1 MAGAASA
8 ASGVPGQRL
17 EPAELRALVQEAQQ
31 GDALALDEL
40 LTVLMPY
47 VGRVCAPI
55 ALQDAPDAAQEAM
68 IAIVRHLHQ
77 LKAPE
82 ALFGW
87 ARAIAAREAV
97 RFATRASGRTR
108 HTAAAEPAEEPDL
121 RDDELAAD
129 IRNVLE
135 RLPPDHRAVLTLRHV
150 EGLDEQSV
158 SEILDLPLGTVRSR
172 LFRARQGFRTAWG
185 TGEG

>member
-1 MAGAASA
+1 MTGADSRPPDLIPL
-8 ASGVPGQRL
+8 V
-17 EPAELRALVQEAQQ
+17 RAAQQ

-40 LTVLMPY
+40 LSLLMPY

-68 IAIVRHLHQ
+68 IAIVRNLRQ
-77 LKAPE
+77 LREPE

-97 RFATRASGRTR
+97 RFATRRSPRPEAD
-108 HTAAAEPAEEPDL
+108 PD
-121 RDDELAAD
+121 RPDVHDPELATD
-129 IRNVLE
+129 IRDVLE

-150 EGLDEQSV
+150 EGLDEKSV
-158 SEILDLPLGTVRSR
+158 SEILELPLGTVRSR
-172 LFRARQGFRTAWG
+172 LFRARHGFRAAWDA
-185 TGEG
+185 ESR

>member
-1 MAGAASA
+1 MTGTD
-8 ASGVPGQRL
+8 GRREDLG
-17 EPAELRALVQEAQQ
+17 ALVRAAQQ
-31 GDALALDEL
+31 GDAFALDEVVSL
-40 LTVLMPY
+40 LMPY

-68 IAIVRHLHQ
+68 IAIVRNLRQ
-77 LKAPE
+77 LKSPE

-97 RFATRASGRTR
+97 RFATRRSPRSE
-108 HTAAAEPAEEPDL
+108 AATDRA
-121 RDDELAAD
+121 DDQPGDHDPELATD
-129 IRNVLE
+129 IRDVLE
-135 RLPPDHRAVLTLRHV
+135 RLPPEHRAVLTLRHV

-172 LFRARQGFRTAWG
+172 LFRARHGFRTAWG
-185 TGEG
+185 AEHR

>member
-1 MAGAASA
+1 MQHHENLTTL
-8 ASGVPGQRL
+8 V
-17 EPAELRALVQEAQQ
+17 RAAQQ

-40 LTVLMPY
+40 LSLLMPY

-68 IAIVRHLHQ
+68 IAIVRSLRQ

-87 ARAIAAREAV
+87 ARTIAAREAV
-97 RFATRASGRTR
+97 RLATRRSPRPEAPTDQ
-108 HTAAAEPAEEPDL
+108 PD
-121 RDDELAAD
+121 DHDPELAAD
-129 IRNVLE
+129 IQDVLE
-135 RLPPDHRAVLTLRHV
+135 RLPPGHRAILTLRHI
-150 EGLDEQSV
+150 EGLDERSV

-172 LFRARQGFRTAWG
+172 LFRARHGFRTAWG
-185 TGEG
+185 AEHR

>member
-1 MAGAASA
+1 MTDADGRRPDLAPL
-8 ASGVPGQRL
+8 V
-17 EPAELRALVQEAQQ
+17 RAAQQ
-31 GDALALDEL
+31 GDALALDEVVSL
-40 LTVLMPY
+40 LMPY

-68 IAIVRHLHQ
+68 IAIVRNLRR
-77 LKAPE
+77 LNSPE

-97 RFATRASGRTR
+97 RFASRASGELSRPSR
-108 HTAAAEPAEEPDL
+108 AAPGAAADEQPEV
-121 RDDELAAD
+121 RDGELAAD
-129 IRNVLE
+129 IRDVLE

-158 SEILDLPLGTVRSR
+158 AEILDLPLGTVRSR
-172 LFRARQGFRTAWG
+172 LFRARRGFRTAW
-185 TGEG
+185 TVEDR